1 MKRFLALMTAVV
13 MALSLSTT
21 AMAAEAPATPEAAIG
36 IIGGADGPTA
46 VIVSTPTGIPGKAG
60 LKGPYE
66 GVNIWLNDRYMA
78 FTDAFPKEINGRTQ
92 APYRAVLEALGAEV
106 TYDNGNIEAKFEDGS
121 VMKLAIGSKSMSYT
135 YADGKVNNVSMDV
148 APFIDDATGRTYV
161 PIRFIG
167 EALGYTVTWNNEFQ
181 TAFLIDWDAVEK
193 AVDARFSDFNAMM
206 KALTEAQ
213 QPDGKLASDSQIGLT
228 IKEFTSGETMSFNLK
243 GSDLADGINQ
253 SGKYTLDMTMPKQ
266 LTDIPEV
273 KSILDAIN
281 GAEIEMILS
290 AENGLYLRS
299 SLISMLTGGVV
310 PQGAWL
316 NMDINALYQQLF
328 GLDLNQIVESAKSAD
343 FTMGKLLRAIFES
356 GELSNAMYTP
366 APVAVDMFASIYE
379 GMFGN
384 DVIDVQ
390 TSGSRTTY
398 TLKSDAKK
406 LFSGMVKTGLITKE
420 DIIELASMMKFDM
433 EMRVVMRNNAVTD
446 MTMKMNMDVNDG
458 YDRLVIKA
466 DIKGDTRKADGTI
479 SISVPDEAEIALT
492 IKTDAKPTDE
502 APLTKPAAGE
512 TVIPFDQLV
521 NLLST
526 GSIQ

>member
-1 MKRFLALMTAVV
+1 MKRLLALMTAVV
-13 MALSLSTT
+13 MALSFSVT
-21 AMAAEAPATPEAAIG
+21 AMAAEQPATPDLG

-60 LKGPYE
+60 LKGPYD
-66 GVNIWLNDRYMA
+66 GVNIWLGDKYMA

-106 TYDNGNIEAKFEDGS
+106 TYDNGNIEARFEDGS
-121 VMKLAIGSKSMSYT
+121 VMKLAIGSTSMSYT
-135 YADGKVNNVSMDV
+135 YADGKVNNVAMDV

-213 QPDGKLASDSQIGLT
+213 QPDEKLASDSQIGLT
-228 IKEFTSGETMSFNLK
+228 IKEFTSGESMSFNLK
-243 GSDLADGINQ
+243 GSDLTDGINQ

-273 KSILDAIN
+273 KSVLDALN

-316 NMDINALYQQLF
+316 SMDINALYQQMF
-328 GLDLNQIVESAKSAD
+328 GLDLNQITEQAKTAD
-343 FTMGKLLRAIFES
+343 FTMGKLLRALFES

-384 DVIDVQ
+384 DVIDIQ

-398 TLKSDAKK
+398 TLKSDTNKI
-406 LFSGMVKTGLITKE
+406 FGGMVKTGLITEE
-420 DIIELASMMKFDM
+420 DVKELASMMKFDM
-433 EMRVVMRNNAVTD
+433 EMRVVMSSNAVTD
-446 MTMKMNMDVNDG
+446 MTMKMNMDMDTG
-458 YDRLVIKA
+458 SGHLVMKA
-466 DIKGDTRKADGTI
+466 DIKGDARKADGTI
-479 SISVPDEAEIALT
+479 SISVPGEAEIALT
-492 IKTDAKPTDE
+492 IKTDARTTNE
-502 APLTKPAAGE
+502 SPLTKPADGE
-512 TVIPFDQLV
+512 TVITLDQFV
-521 NLLST
+521 SLLGITSV
-526 GSIQ
+526 Q

>member
-1 MKRFLALMTAVV
+1 MKRLLSLMTAVI

-21 AMAAEAPATPEAAIG
+21 AMAMETPDLG

-46 VIVSTPTGIPGKAG
+46 VIVSAPTGIPGKAG

-78 FTDAFPKEINGRTQ
+78 FTDAYPKEINGRTQ

-106 TYDNGNIEAKFEDGS
+106 TYDNGNIAAHFDDGHT
-121 VMKLAIGSKSMSYT
+121 MRLAIGSKVMT
-135 YADGKVNNVSMDV
+135 YSSDVTGSADVRTVNMDV

-161 PIRFIG
+161 PVRFIG

-193 AVDARFSDFNAMM
+193 AVDARFSNFNAMM
-206 KALTEAQ
+206 KAVTEAQ

-228 IKEFTSGETMSFNLK
+228 IKEFTSGESMSFNLK
-243 GSDLADGINQ
+243 GSDLTDGINQ
-253 SGKYTLDMTMPKQ
+253 SGKYTLDMAMPKQ

-328 GLDLNQIVESAKSAD
+328 GLDLNQITEQAKAAD
-343 FTMGKLLRAIFES
+343 FTMGKLLRALFES
-356 GELSNAMYTP
+356 GELSNAMGTP

-384 DVIDVQ
+384 DVIDIQ

-398 TLKSDAKK
+398 TLKSDTNKI
-406 LFSGMVKTGLITKE
+406 FGGMVKTGLITEE
-420 DIIELASMMKFDM
+420 DIKELASMMKFDM
-433 EMRVVMRNNAVTD
+433 DMRVVMSSNTVTD

-458 YDRLVIKA
+458 YDRLVMKA
-466 DIKGDTRKADGTI
+466 DIKGDAKTADGVI
-479 SISVPDEAEIALT
+479 SISVPGEAEIALT
-492 IKTDAKPTDE
+492 IKTDAKPTNE
-502 APLTKPAAGE
+502 APLTKPADGE
-512 TVIPFDQLV
+512 TVITLDQFV
-521 NLLST
+521 TLLST